1 VPLRTT
7 LRFPFP
13 TEPALYVCICN
24 ALNERK
30 VREAMASCPGS
41 VARIY
46 KHHGCVPQCG
56 KCVPV
61 LRDMV
66 RECGFTLTPE
76 PLPAA

>member
-1 VPLRTT
+1 M
-7 LRFPFP
+7 
-13 TEPALYVCICN
+13 YVCICN

-30 VREAMASCPGS
+30 VKEAIASNPGS

-46 KHHGCVPQCG
+46 RHHGCTPQCG

-66 RECGFTLTPE
+66 REGGLALIPE
-76 PLPAA
+76 PQPAI